1 VGVTAEEG
9 FLAASSSNAA
19 ARIRKDY
26 APWFEAATS
35 FNRLGMKVLPE
46 LQACT
51 DNAQQLFAATLFGRA
66 LTSFQ
71 SIVILAERG
80 LMADARTVARA
91 ATETA
96 LVLAALA
103 SNAAVLDIIE
113 LRHYYFRRKL
123 HSVWLHD
130 RASRATMTAEQI
142 AALEK
147 EIATIDRDYPT
158 VKDLR
163 SDPVNVASL
172 ADQAGLTSIYNA
184 VYRVTSTDAA
194 HTSISALER
203 HVRADARGQIQSLTV
218 GPEVGDLPD
227 TISVGITM
235 LSLAVEAATGLFGV
249 KHFADELRNCNAR
262 WQALGLPHE
271 FRPA

>member
-1 VGVTAEEG
+1 MTTEEG
-9 FLAASSSNAA
+9 FLAVSATNAI

-26 APWFEAATS
+26 ARWFEAAAA
-35 FNRLGMKVLPE
+35 FNRLGMQVLPE
-46 LQACT
+46 LRAGT

-103 SNAAVLDIIE
+103 RNASVLDIME

-130 RASRATMTAEQI
+130 RASRDTMNAEQI
-142 AALEK
+142 AALEND
-147 EIATIDRDYPT
+147 IATIDRDYPT

-163 SDPVNVASL
+163 NDPLNIASL
-172 ADQAGLTSIYNA
+172 ADQTGLTSIYNA

-203 HVRADARGQIQSLTV
+203 HVRTDASGQIHSLTV

-227 TISVGITM
+227 TISVAITM
-235 LSLAVEAATGLFGV
+235 LSLGIEAATELFGIT
-249 KHFADELRNCNAR
+249 HFADEFRNCNAR